1 MLKSVKLLAGLAA
14 LLTLCSAPG
23 RADDYPTRPITIIVP
38 FSAGGG
44 ADVIARIIADG
55 LDKQLGQRVI
65 IENVTGAGGTT
76 AVRRAA
82 QAAPDG
88 YTMVT
93 VTPGTHAAAPAMYK
107 NLGYDPV
114 NGFEM
119 VGLTGTTPIVL
130 VARADL
136 PAKNMAE
143 LVAYLKANEK
153 KVTLAHVGPGSM
165 THLACSMLDSIIG
178 INPVAAAYRGTPPLM
193 QDLLTGRVDYTCQ
206 QPNGVISLVKQGSIR
221 AFVIA
226 DDQRTPSLPDVPNA
240 DEAGYPGFKSTAW
253 NGLVMP
259 KGTPDAIV
267 NKVNQALAKAL
278 DDPNVIKRFE
288 SLGVAAV
295 RPDQRS
301 RQYLHDFMKSE
312 MERYTTLIKKIGI
325 EPQ

>member
-114 NGFEM
+114 NGF
-119 VGLTGTTPIVL
+119 
-130 VARADL
+130 
-136 PAKNMAE
+136 
-143 LVAYLKANEK
+143 
-153 KVTLAHVGPGSM
+153 
-165 THLACSMLDSIIG
+165 
-178 INPVAAAYRGTPPLM
+178 
-193 QDLLTGRVDYTCQ
+193 
-206 QPNGVISLVKQGSIR
+206 
-221 AFVIA
+221 
-226 DDQRTPSLPDVPNA
+226 
-240 DEAGYPGFKSTAW
+240 
-253 NGLVMP
+253 
-259 KGTPDAIV
+259 
-267 NKVNQALAKAL
+267 
-278 DDPNVIKRFE
+278 
-288 SLGVAAV
+288 
-295 RPDQRS
+295 
-301 RQYLHDFMKSE
+301 
-312 MERYTTLIKKIGI
+312 
-325 EPQ
+325 